1 MLQNATVSGNH
12 CPNLLTSLTNM
23 CFALCL
29 PRERHLCRPSS
40 HVPGMPSFLEML
52 QNCKNPYVLLT
63 FDKVPNPLRL
73 PRKTTSERPKVVRDP
88 QFLTPLTSKCA
99 SRHNGVHF
107 FNISVSKSAPNLVCF
122 ARFDF
127 EIQNWSEHEVLC
139 TCWLGHVLRATSAC
153 NF

>member
-1 MLQNATVSGNH
+1 MILQNPIPGMIFESDGSARDI
-12 CPNLLTSLTNM
+12 
-23 CFALCL
+23 FADPLQM
-29 PRERHLCRPSS
+29 SQA
-40 HVPGMPSFLEML
+40 GMPSFLEML
-52 QNCKNPYVLLT
+52 QNCKNLLLT
-63 FDKVPNPLRL
+63 FDKVQNPLRL

-88 QFLTPLTSKCA
+88 QFLTLLTSKCA

-139 TCWLGHVLRATSAC
+139 TC
-153 NF
+153 